1 MRNFAPHMTRIL
13 SIDYGKKRTG
23 LAVTDPLH
31 IAVHPLAT
39 VKTHELFDFLK
50 AYLEKEQVAKIVLG
64 MPYHP
69 DGNPMPIAKNIQELA
84 SRIKKAFKDVEI
96 DFQDESGTSG
106 RAMEVLIEAGVP
118 RMKRREKERLDQI
131 SAVLILQ
138 TYLGHI

>member
-1 MRNFAPHMTRIL
+1 MKRIL

-23 LAVTDPLH
+23 LAVTDPLQ

-39 VKTHELFDFLK
+39 VPTPELFDYLK
-50 AYLEKEQVAKIVLG
+50 AYLDKEEVERIVLG
-64 MPYHP
+64 IPYHP

-84 SRIKKAFKDVEI
+84 SRIRKAFKGVEV

-118 RMKRREKERLDQI
+118 RMKRREKGRLDRI